1 LGFLTAVIFE
11 PPNDPERN
19 LPVKSILYAPI
30 VAAALAAPL
39 AASAATAPAPLDEQW
54 LQTSI
59 SGDRFEITG
68 GKLALQRSTDP
79 AVQKLA
85 RRLIA
90 DHSKSLR
97 EATSAARQFGVSV
110 PPAPTPS
117 MQWELHIL
125 RTLPAAQF
133 NAEYAG
139 LEVKDHN
146 QDIEETGM
154 EARKGQTVR
163 LKQLARKDLPMLRM
177 HLSMSR
183 RAANSA

>member
-1 LGFLTAVIFE
+1 MKKALSL
-11 PPNDPERN
+11 
-19 LPVKSILYAPI
+19 SI
-30 VAAALAAPL
+30 AAAVLATPL
-39 AASAATAPAPLDEQW
+39 VATAATSPAPLDEQW

-68 GKLALQRSTDP
+68 GKLALQRSSDTQ
-79 AVQKLA
+79 VQKLA
-85 RRLIA
+85 KRLIA

-97 EATSAARQFGVSV
+97 EATSAARALGVSV

-125 RTLPAAQF
+125 RTLSGGQF
-133 NAEYAG
+133 NAEYAS

-154 EARKGQTVR
+154 EARKGQTTKIV
-163 LKQLARKDLPMLRM
+163 QLARQDLPMLRM
-177 HLSMSR
+177 HLKMSQQ
-183 RAANSA
+183 AASSS